1 MKLKLGGNF
10 QDPKIC
16 YPCFIRLPKEARKL
30 PTGPKLAIFRWPL
43 KSTFLSKMAFL
54 RVIFELV
61 SKEGKIVAVG

>member
-1 MKLKLGGNF
+1 MYEIY
-10 QDPKIC
+10 PKIVVLLSTC
-16 YPCFIRLPKEARKL
+16 SKIVLCPK
-30 PTGPKLAIFRWPL
+30 IIRWPL

>member
-1 MKLKLGGNF
+1 MCLF
-10 QDPKIC
+10 CEVI
-16 YPCFIRLPKEARKL
+16 
-30 PTGPKLAIFRWPL
+30 RWPL